1 MVNVDILNGLF
12 SGLTGVS
19 PESVEMLP
27 FSGSNRRYFRMSSGN
42 ESYIGVA
49 GVDSNENRNFIN
61 LSRHFLSKGILVPRV
76 FCASSD
82 GMYYIQEDLGDIL
95 LFDYV
100 GSARKSGVYSD
111 SEKNMLLAAV
121 SGLPKIQFE
130 GAEALDCLGRQDEF
144 GKEKVM
150 FDCQYF
156 KYCFLKAAYVD
167 FDEHLL
173 QRDFETLANI
183 VAEVQS
189 DTFLYRDFQSR
200 NVMVRNGKPY
210 YIDFQGGMKGP
221 VYYDLASFVWQAR
234 ARYPE
239 SLKKEM
245 VSAYISA
252 LSEYMAVD
260 EKDFIGKL
268 QIFVLARTLQV
279 LGAYGFRGYYEKKEH
294 FLRSIPPVMENIREI
309 LLSPDTRFPYLNEVL
324 SGIVSM
330 YDSGV
335 LKGTGVLI
343 EDMTAASLSSKLPG
357 SGPLV
362 ITVTSFSYKKGIP
375 EDHTGNGGGYVFDC
389 RAIHNPGKYEQYKA
403 LTGRDWQVRTF
414 LENDGEIL
422 SFLMNV
428 YALVDAHVDR
438 FISRGFTSLMV
449 SFGCTGGQHRSVYC
463 AESVARHLSGR
474 PGVKIHLIH
483 REQGTDEW
491 I

>member
-1 MVNVDILNGLF
+1 
-12 SGLTGVS
+12 
-19 PESVEMLP
+19 
-27 FSGSNRRYFRMSSGN
+27 
-42 ESYIGVA
+42 
-49 GVDSNENRNFIN
+49 
-61 LSRHFLSKGILVPRV
+61 
-76 FCASSD
+76 
-82 GMYYIQEDLGDIL
+82 
-95 LFDYV
+95 
-100 GSARKSGVYSD
+100 
-111 SEKNMLLAAV
+111 
-121 SGLPKIQFE
+121 
-130 GAEALDCLGRQDEF
+130 
-144 GKEKVM
+144 
-150 FDCQYF
+150 
-156 KYCFLKAAYVD
+156 
-167 FDEHLL
+167 
-173 QRDFETLANI
+173 
-183 VAEVQS
+183 
-189 DTFLYRDFQSR
+189 
-200 NVMVRNGKPY
+200 
-210 YIDFQGGMKGP
+210 
-221 VYYDLASFVWQAR
+221 
-234 ARYPE
+234 
-239 SLKKEM
+239 
-245 VSAYISA
+245 
-252 LSEYMAVD
+252 
-260 EKDFIGKL
+260 
-268 QIFVLARTLQV
+268 
-279 LGAYGFRGYYEKKEH
+279 
-294 FLRSIPPVMENIREI
+294 
-309 LLSPDTRFPYLNEVL
+309 
-324 SGIVSM
+324 M